1 MSGEH
6 RIRVSV
12 VVLGDVGRSP
22 RMQYHALALA
32 SASAEVDVVGYA
44 GSALHPAV
52 RDHPHIRWHLLP
64 SRPER
69 ARHRAS
75 GLSFVAR
82 AAGKVLDECLR
93 LLWLLL
99 RVVRKP
105 DVVLIQ
111 NPPAIPT
118 LVIALVAA
126 RLRRA
131 RLIVDWHN
139 LGYTILAL
147 RLGPRHPLVRLAHWY
162 ERVIGRRADAHLCVS
177 WHMRTAL
184 AKEWGIAGA
193 VVLYDRPAA
202 VFARTPTSARDDLF
216 RRIANVIGLPFGDG
230 GADGSGSTERP
241 ALLVSPTSWT
251 ADEDFGVLVD
261 AVRQCDER
269 IRAYQRSAGRP
280 SFPPLFVVI
289 TGQGPLR
296 DHWEAQIAHLE
307 LQTIRLRTLWLAAED
322 YPLFLG
328 AADLGLCLHRS
339 SSGLDLPMKLADM
352 FGSGLPV
359 CALDY
364 GPCLAEQLQ
373 HGVNGLVFA
382 TSAQLA
388 EQLYTLFR
396 GFPDD
401 TALLDHLRRNVRAS
415 VGPRWAEEWNAVA
428 RPVFGV

>member
-1 MSGEH
+1 MSGEP
-6 RIRVSV
+6 RIRVTV

-22 RMQYHALALA
+22 RMEYHALALA
-32 SASAEVDVVGYA
+32 SALAEVDVVGYA

-52 RDHPHIRWHLLP
+52 RDHEHIRWHLMP
-64 SRPER
+64 PRAEH
-69 ARHRAS
+69 ARHRSS
-75 GLSFVAR
+75 GRRFLAL
-82 AAGKVLDECLR
+82 AAVKVLGECLH

-99 RVVRKP
+99 GVVRKP
-105 DVVLIQ
+105 DIILVQ

-118 LVIALVAA
+118 LLIALAAA
-126 RLRRA
+126 RLRAA
-131 RLIVDWHN
+131 RLVVDWHN
-139 LGYTILAL
+139 LGYTMLAL
-147 RLGPRHPLVRLAHWY
+147 RLGPRHPLVRLAQWY

-177 WHMRTAL
+177 RHMETFL
-184 AKEWGIAGA
+184 AKDWGIAGA

-202 VFARTPTSARDDLF
+202 VFAPTPPLAREDLF
-216 RRIANVIGLPFGDG
+216 RRLANVGLPIGDG
-230 GADGSGSTERP
+230 GAAAPAGSERP
-241 ALLVSPTSWT
+241 ALLVCPTGWT
-251 ADEDFGVLVD
+251 ADEDFAMLVD

-269 IRAYQRSAGRP
+269 ILAHRESAGRG

-296 DHWEAQIAHLE
+296 DQWEARIAL
-307 LQTIRLRTLWLAAED
+307 LRLRTIHLRTLWLAAED

-339 SSGLDLPMKLADM
+339 SSGLDLPMKVQDM

-364 GPCLAEQLQ
+364 GPCLAEHVQ
-373 HGVNGLVFA
+373 HGVNGLVFT
-382 TSAQLA
+382 TSGQLA

-401 TALLDHLRRNVRAS
+401 SPLLDDLRRNVRAQA
-415 VGPRWAEEWNAVA
+415 GRRWDDEWSAVA
-428 RPVFGV
+428 RPVFAA